1 MKLRIC
7 KCSNLWGYPHFRT
20 KSCKETPQEYQ
31 KKITRLYKVKLQRE
45 KEQRFRLKHEYKE
58 VAKQAQMCYNQEQMG
73 RLDSGLTAREGLRT

>member
-58 VAKQAQMCYNQEQMG
+58 VAK
-73 RLDSGLTAREGLRT
+73 